1 MKMTSDPSVQIVSE
15 SARGF
20 DDATLKVGLLMESAQ
35 VHQKLAEGQLERLR
49 AHTQDL
55 DSVVRDEIRRTLVE
69 ELQMLTAEAARATR
83 VLEKIRG
90 GGLRTAAWS
99 LLVAVLCTL
108 VPIGIG
114 RWALPSAAD
123 IGALR
128 ARRDEL
134 NANLSKLEQQG
145 ARIELR
151 RCGDAGRL
159 CIRVDRKAP
168 AYGEKGDFLVVAGY

>member
-1 MKMTSDPSVQIVSE
+1 MSE
-15 SARGF
+15 RAPGF

-35 VHQKLAEGQLERLR
+35 AHQKLAEGQLERLR

-90 GGLRTAAWS
+90 GGLRAAASS
-99 LLVAVLCTL
+99 LLVAVMCTL
-108 VPIGIG
+108 APIGIA

-134 NANLSKLEQQG
+134 SSNLSKLEQQG
-145 ARIELR
+145 ARIEWR
-151 RCGDAGRL
+151 RCGEASRL

-168 AYGEKGDFLVVAGY
+168 AYGERGDFLVIAGY

>member
-1 MKMTSDPSVQIVSE
+1 MRGRSGRSVPIVSE
-15 SARGF
+15 RAQGF
-20 DDATLKVGLLMESAQ
+20 DDATIKAGLLMESAQ
-35 VHQKLAEGQLERLR
+35 AHQKLAEGQLERLR
-49 AHTQDL
+49 AHMQDL

-90 GGLRTAAWS
+90 GGLRTAASS
-99 LLVAVLCTL
+99 LLIAVLCTL
-108 VPIGIG
+108 VPVGIA

-134 NANLSKLEQQG
+134 RANLVGLELQG
-145 ARIELR
+145 ARIEWR
-151 RCGDAGRL
+151 RCGETSRL
-159 CIRVDRKAP
+159 CVRVDRKAP

>member
-1 MKMTSDPSVQIVSE
+1 MKGCNDLSVPVVSE
-15 SARGF
+15 RGPGF

-35 VHQKLAEGQLERLR
+35 AHQKLAEGQLERLR
-49 AHTQDL
+49 SHTQDL
-55 DSVVRDEIRRTLVE
+55 DGVVRDEIRRTLVE

-90 GGLRTAAWS
+90 GSLRTTASS

-108 VPIGIG
+108 VPIGIA

-134 NANLSKLEQQG
+134 SANLSRLEQEG
-145 ARIELR
+145 ARIEWR
-151 RCGDAGRL
+151 RCGEANRL
-159 CIRVDRKAP
+159 CIRVDRKVP
-168 AYGEKGDFLVVAGY
+168 AYGEKGDFFVVAGY